1 MSQMYRVK
9 IKESVTLSVNSSDRV
24 IQDIGVRAILSAP
37 EMSELL
43 AKGFEKQ
50 GFVLQADG
58 RYQRRIESGELQTF
72 DPAQRQLV
80 TELEQEVLQETE
92 LVSELTR
99 DLDIHS
105 KTEIEDLAR
114 AQLPQQQELKTQE
127 LQQQADS
134 QLMQTLL
141 QGDAARRETIHRALQ
156 HAYSEALKQRA
167 RSLGQVV
174 SEQEHRNGSDFELT
188 IRIEL

>member
-9 IKESVTLSVNSSDRV
+9 IKESVTLSVSSSDRIV
-24 IQDIGVRAILSAP
+24 QDIGVRSILPAS

-43 AKGFEKQ
+43 AKGFEHQ
-50 GFVLQADG
+50 GFLLQADG
-58 RYQRRIESGELQTF
+58 RYQRSLESGEIQTF
-72 DPAQRQLV
+72 DPVQHQLV
-80 TELEQEVLQETE
+80 TELSQEVLQETE
-92 LVSELTR
+92 LVSELIR
-99 DLDIHS
+99 DLDTHS
-105 KTEIEDLAR
+105 KTEVETLAR
-114 AQLPQQQELKTQE
+114 AKLPEQQELKTQA
-127 LQQQADS
+127 LQRQADS

-174 SEQEHRNGSDFELT
+174 SEQEHRQGSDFELT

>member
-1 MSQMYRVK
+1 
-9 IKESVTLSVNSSDRV
+9 
-24 IQDIGVRAILSAP
+24 
-37 EMSELL
+37 MSELL
-43 AKGFEKQ
+43 AKGFENQ

-58 RYQRRIESGELQTF
+58 CYQRTLETGELQTF
-72 DPAQRQLV
+72 DPAQNQLV
-80 TELEQEVLQETE
+80 TELVQEVLQETE

-99 DLDIHS
+99 DLDTHS
-105 KTEIEDLAR
+105 KTEIEALAR
-114 AQLPQQQELKTQE
+114 ANLPHQQQLKTQA

-174 SEQEHRNGSDFELT
+174 SEQEHRHGSDFELT